1 MVRTLS
7 AFPFGALAVAG
18 ILLSA
23 PAQAGGAAGRTQPVA
38 SPLILAALPNARV
51 QGAEPSFSPEQRP
64 AKRERR
70 CTFGIFPAASSRCI
84 A

>member
-18 ILLSA
+18 VLLSA
-23 PAQAGGAAGRTQPVA
+23 PAQAGGAAGRWQPLA
-38 SPLILAALPNARV
+38 SPLILAALPNVRA
-51 QGAEPSFSPEQRP
+51 QGAEPSLSPEQRP